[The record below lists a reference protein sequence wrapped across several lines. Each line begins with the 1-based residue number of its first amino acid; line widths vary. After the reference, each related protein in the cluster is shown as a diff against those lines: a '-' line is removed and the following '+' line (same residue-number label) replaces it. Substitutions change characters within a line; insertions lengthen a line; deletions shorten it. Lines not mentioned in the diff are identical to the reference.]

1 MSISKIVDSIDTR
14 FKNSSIREST
24 ARFDRKDAEVNES
37 NPGRE
42 ETIAVVE
49 KLNESVEKFN
59 GRLSFQ
65 YHEKTHRVIMKVI
78 DPSTE
83 EIVREIPA
91 KDAIRLLE
99 HIQDYL
105 GMLVDESR

>member
-1 MSISKIVDSIDTR
+1 MSISKIVDSIDMR
-14 FKNSSIREST
+14 FKNSNIRESA
-24 ARFDRKDAEVNES
+24 ARFDRKDAEANES

>member
-1 MSISKIVDSIDTR
+1 MNISKIVDSIDMR
-14 FKNSSIREST
+14 FKNSSIRES
-24 ARFDRKDAEVNES
+24 AAQFDRKDAGVNES

-59 GRLSFQ
+59 GRLTFQ

-78 DPSTE
+78 DPSTD